1 MYYFTIFLGI
11 LLIVYIMYTYVE
23 IVYTKSDIDGKTY
36 IIRRGRNHNEKFYK
50 ESANTLA
57 LINGRME
64 KLINHLENTYK
75 GDYSTNYFIKKLKFN
90 YNHSILSEAAIDD
103 RYTTYTIDKQ
113 NMHICLRTRD
123 SEDKV
128 YDLNILMYVVLH
140 EAAHLANY
148 DQNGVAII
156 GHGPEFRMIFKFLV
170 ENAIKIGVYNYV
182 DYTNFPQEYC
192 GLILSSQIL

>member
-1 MYYFTIFLGI
+1 
-11 LLIVYIMYTYVE
+11 MYTYVE